1 MISEDEAFWAGIA
14 VATMMLG
21 GGFSM
26 LFLRTLTGE
35 GAVVLAL
42 GLMTM
47 ALTMQMRA
55 KPRRYIEAWS
65 QFESH
70 ALTPTPPV
78 ESPEE
83 SSIEPEQTHIDSYV
97 EQESSQ
103 PQEEAAQPTEQPK
116 PEEQPIAEHPQPQQ
130 AEQVE
135 EPSAQP
141 EAPKQEDAEPKPS
154 EQLEEEPII
163 VF

>member
-26 LFLRTLTGE
+26 LFLRALTGE

-47 ALTMQMRA
+47 ALTMQLRA
-55 KPRRYIEAWS
+55 KPKRYIEPWNP
-65 QFESH
+65 FESR
-70 ALTPTPPV
+70 ATNPTPLV
-78 ESPEE
+78 ESPAETE
-83 SSIEPEQTHIDSYV
+83 QKQADTPTQPEPT
-97 EQESSQ
+97 Q
-103 PQEEAAQPTEQPK
+103 PQEKTAPPSEQP
-116 PEEQPIAEHPQPQQ
+116 QAEPAPPQP
-130 AEQVE
+130 AEPVQ
-135 EPSAQP
+135 EPPAQP
-141 EAPKQEDAEPKPS
+141 ETPVEENIEPPTPEKP
-154 EQLEEEPII
+154 QEEPIV

>member
-26 LFLRTLTGE
+26 LFLRALTGE

-47 ALTMQMRA
+47 ALTIQLRA
-55 KPRRYIEAWS
+55 KPRRYIEPWS
-65 QFESH
+65 PFDNR
-70 ALTPTPPV
+70 ALNPTPPV
-78 ESPEE
+78 ESPTE
-83 SSIEPEQTHIDSYV
+83 SQQTHIADFT
-97 EQESSQ
+97 QEPSQ
-103 PQEEAAQPTEQPK
+103 PQEETSQPAEQPQPEPTQPQQPEQVQEPPAQPETPTEQKK
-116 PEEQPIAEHPQPQQ
+116 PEPQAPEKPQ
-130 AEQVE
+130 
-135 EPSAQP
+135 
-141 EAPKQEDAEPKPS
+141 
-154 EQLEEEPII
+154 EEPIV